1 MAHTTLPNPFD
12 RARVIVPALA
22 ISAIGALFYNVL
34 PLYLGA
40 AQDDRGLGNQEIGF
54 LTAAFFLGYN
64 LVTIWAFFWIR
75 RWNWR
80 RATAAWIPVAL
91 LGLGAGTLSE
101 SYAVLLIATAVA
113 GGGFAAV
120 YGIGTTV
127 LADTS
132 DPARWYGVKIA
143 AEAFPGAILLFLLPA
158 TLADSHGFNGVVMG
172 LLAMVILL
180 SLAAFTLPAAG
191 RNELN
196 ELSEA
201 DLDRQFLDLDRRA
214 VWAALIATFAFFSAA
229 SGMWAFIERM
239 GAQLGFTAE
248 AIGNL
253 LAVSLIAATAGS
265 LMTAWLGQRFG
276 NAGPFIVSSGL
287 FLIALYLLAGEPAF
301 TVYAV
306 GAGVLTF
313 AIGMG
318 LPFAIAEVAKLDSD
332 GRFVILSVPA
342 IGFGAMLGPAAA
354 GTLAESGSFT
364 VVLVV
369 AGGAILV
376 GVAAMLIAGAIRG
389 R

>member
-1 MAHTTLPNPFD
+1 MGSEKPNPFD

-80 RATAAWIPVAL
+80 SATAVWIPVAL
-91 LGLGAGTLSE
+91 LGLGAGTFSE
-101 SYAVLLIATAVA
+101 SYAVLLLATAVA

-132 DPARWYGVKIA
+132 DTARWYGVKIA

-158 TLADSHGFNGVVMG
+158 TLADSHGFNGVVAGM
-172 LLAMVILL
+172 LAMVVLL
-180 SLAAFTLPAAG
+180 SLAAWTLPAAG
-191 RNELN
+191 RHDLNALTETEL
-196 ELSEA
+196 
-201 DLDRQFLDLDRRA
+201 DQQFLELDRRA

-239 GAQLGFTAE
+239 GAQRGFPAE

-253 LAVSLIAATAGS
+253 LAVSLIAATGGS

-276 NAGPFIVSSGL
+276 NTRPFFFTCGL
-287 FLIALYLLAGEPAF
+287 FLLALYMLAGEPGF
-301 TVYAV
+301 TIYAV
-306 GAGVLTF
+306 GAGILTF

-354 GTLAESGSFT
+354 GVLAESGSFA
-364 VVLVV
+364 VVLIV
-369 AGGAILV
+369 AGGAILASL
-376 GVAAMLIAGAIRG
+376 GAMLIAQFIHKR
-389 R
+389 